1 MRIFLKVQVYERGDE
16 VMEIR
21 QLQRE
26 EFEAAIGLSQY
37 AFQFTMTPEDL
48 EKAKKKFKPE
58 QTWGIFDG
66 PDLNAKLTLLPLQV
80 YIHGQV
86 FDMGGIAGVATW
98 PEKRRGGMVSRLL
111 THALEEMKTAGQS
124 LSFLHPFSFAFYRKF
139 GWETYTEY
147 KKYVIPIDKFPAKLK
162 TEGIVKRDIKNISEL
177 DQVYQSY
184 ASRYNGTLVRDKAWW
199 QERILNENYRTV
211 VYYTDASDP
220 QGYALYKI
228 EDKQLNCDELVYE
241 NETARRA
248 LWTYFANHDSMITQ
262 GKFIYVPADD
272 NLPFLLD
279 DPRIQQET
287 VPYFM
292 GRIVDAVAFVERYPF
307 EQIGEETSL
316 TLHLT
321 DRYAPW
327 NEGVWRLTITTEGQG
342 HLARMDTCN
351 LSENDTVA
359 DLELGIQSLT
369 TLMLGYQQADN
380 LFNWGRIEGSSE
392 SVAALKRVIPTKQT
406 FLLDFF

>member
-1 MRIFLKVQVYERGDE
+1 
-16 VMEIR
+16 MEIR
-21 QLQRE
+21 QLQSE

-211 VYYTDASDP
+211 VYYTDAGDP

-342 HLARMDTCN
+342 HLARVDTSN
-351 LSENDTVA
+351 LSVNDTVA

-392 SVAALKRVIPTKQT
+392 SVAALKRVVPTKQT

>member
-1 MRIFLKVQVYERGDE
+1 
-16 VMEIR
+16 MEIR

-26 EFEAAIGLSQY
+26 EFEAAIELSQY
-37 AFQFTMTPEDL
+37 AFQFTMSLEDL
-48 EKAKKKFKPE
+48 EKSKKKFKPE

-66 PDLNAKLTLLPLQV
+66 HDLNAKLTLLPLQV
-80 YIHGQV
+80 YINGQV

-111 THALEEMKTAGQS
+111 THALEEMKSAGQS

-139 GWETYTEY
+139 GWETYIEY

-162 TEGIVKRDIKNISEL
+162 TEGTVKRDVKDISEL
-177 DQVYQSY
+177 DQVYQAY
-184 ASRYNGTLVRDKAWW
+184 ASRYNGTLVRDKEWW
-199 QERILNENYRTV
+199 QERILNENYRTA
-211 VYYTDASDP
+211 VYYSESGDP

-248 LWTYFANHDSMITQ
+248 LWTYFANHDSMIAQ
-262 GKFIYVPADD
+262 GKFNYVPADD

-292 GRIVDAVAFVERYPF
+292 GRIVDAAAFIERYPF

-316 TLHLT
+316 TLNLT

-327 NEGVWRLTITTEGQG
+327 NDGLWRLTITTEGQG
-342 HLARMDTCN
+342 HLERVDISN
-351 LSENDTVA
+351 SSENAIVA
-359 DLELGIQSLT
+359 DLKLGIQSLT
-369 TLMLGYQQADN
+369 TLMLGYQQADD
-380 LFNWGRIEGSSE
+380 LYNWGRIEGSSE
-392 SVAALKRVIPTKQT
+392 SVSALKRVIPVKQT

>member
-1 MRIFLKVQVYERGDE
+1 
-16 VMEIR
+16 MEIR

-184 ASRYNGTLVRDKAWW
+184 ASRFNGTLVRDKAWW

-211 VYYTDASDP
+211 VYYTDAGDP

-321 DRYAPW
+321 DRHAPW

-342 HLARMDTCN
+342 HLARVDTSN

-380 LFNWGRIEGSSE
+380 LFNWGCIEGSSE

>member
-1 MRIFLKVQVYERGDE
+1 
-16 VMEIR
+16 MEIR
-21 QLQRE
+21 RLQRE
-26 EFEAAIGLSQY
+26 EFDAAIELSQY
-37 AFQFTMTPEDL
+37 AFQLTISPEDL
-48 EKAKKKFKPE
+48 EKLKKKFKPE
-58 QTWGIFDG
+58 QTWGIFDRLE
-66 PDLNAKLTLLPLQV
+66 LNAKLTLLPLQV

-86 FDMGGIAGVATW
+86 FKMGGIAGVATW

-111 THALEEMKTAGQS
+111 THALKEMKSAGQS

-139 GWETYTEY
+139 GWETYIEY
-147 KKYVIPIDKFPAKLK
+147 KKYVIPIDKFPAKHK
-162 TEGIVKRDIKNISEL
+162 AEGLVKRDIKDISEL
-177 DQVYQSY
+177 NQVYQAY
-184 ASRYNGTLVRDKAWW
+184 ASRYNGTLVRDQEWW
-199 QERILNENYRTV
+199 QERILNKNYRTA
-211 VYYTDASDP
+211 VYYSEAGTP

-292 GRIVDAVAFVERYPF
+292 GRIVDAAAFVEKYPF
-307 EQIGEETSL
+307 EAIGEETSL
-316 TLHLT
+316 TLNLT

-327 NEGVWRLTITTEGQG
+327 NEGVWTLTINAEGQG
-342 HLARMDTCN
+342 YLKSVDTSGF
-351 LSENDTVA
+351 SENVIAA
-359 DLELGIQSLT
+359 DLSIGIQSLT
-369 TLMLGYQQADN
+369 TLMLGYQRADD
-380 LFNWGRIEGSSE
+380 LYKWGRIEGRSE
-392 SVAALKRVIPTKQT
+392 PVSALKRVIPVKQT

>member
-1 MRIFLKVQVYERGDE
+1 
-16 VMEIR
+16 MEIR

-211 VYYTDASDP
+211 VYYTDAGDS

-342 HLARMDTCN
+342 HLARVDTSN
-351 LSENDTVA
+351 LPENDTVA

>member
-1 MRIFLKVQVYERGDE
+1 MK
-16 VMEIR
+16 IR
-21 QLQRE
+21 QLQHE

-37 AFQFTMTPEDL
+37 AFQFTMTPEDV

-58 QTWGIFDG
+58 QTWGILDG

-184 ASRYNGTLVRDKAWW
+184 ASRYNGTLVRDKEWW

-211 VYYTDASDP
+211 VYYTDAGDP

-342 HLARMDTCN
+342 HLARVDTSN

-392 SVAALKRVIPTKQT
+392 SVAALKRVIPTKRT

>member
-1 MRIFLKVQVYERGDE
+1 
-16 VMEIR
+16 MEIR

-26 EFEAAIGLSQY
+26 EFEVAIELSQY
-37 AFQFTMTPEDL
+37 AFQFTMSPEDL
-48 EKAKKKFKPE
+48 EKSKKKFKPE

-66 PDLNAKLTLLPLQV
+66 HDLNAKLTLLPLQV

-86 FDMGGIAGVATW
+86 FEMGGIAGVATW

-111 THALEEMKTAGQS
+111 THALKEMKSTGQS

-139 GWETYTEY
+139 GWETYVEY

-162 TEGIVKRDIKNISEL
+162 TEGIVKRDIKDISEL
-177 DQVYQSY
+177 NQVYQAY
-184 ASRYNGTLVRDKAWW
+184 ASSYNGTLVRDKEWW
-199 QERILNENYRTV
+199 QERILNENYRTA
-211 VYYTDASDP
+211 VYYSEAGNP

-228 EDKQLNCDELVYE
+228 EDKQLNCDELIYE

-248 LWTYFANHDSMITQ
+248 LWTYFANHDYMITQ

-287 VPYFM
+287 LPYFM
-292 GRIVDAVAFVERYPF
+292 GRIVDAAAFVEKYPF
-307 EQIGEETSL
+307 KAIGVETRL
-316 TLHLT
+316 TLNLSDH
-321 DRYAPW
+321 YAPW
-327 NEGVWRLTITTEGQG
+327 NEGVWTLTINSEGRG
-342 HLARMDTCN
+342 YLERVDTSSS
-351 LSENDTVA
+351 SENNIAV
-359 DLELGIQSLT
+359 DLSVGIQSLT
-369 TLMLGYQQADN
+369 TLMLGYQRADD
-380 LFNWGRIEGSSE
+380 LYKWGRIEGRSE
-392 SVAALKRVIPTKQT
+392 SMSALKRVVPVKQT

>member
-1 MRIFLKVQVYERGDE
+1 
-16 VMEIR
+16 MEIR

-37 AFQFTMTPEDL
+37 AFQFTMAPEDL

-211 VYYTDASDP
+211 VYYTDAGDP

-321 DRYAPW
+321 DRHAPW

-342 HLARMDTCN
+342 HLARVDTSN

-380 LFNWGRIEGSSE
+380 LFNWGCIEGSSE

>member
-1 MRIFLKVQVYERGDE
+1 MK
-16 VMEIR
+16 IR

-26 EFEAAIGLSQY
+26 EFEAAIELSQY
-37 AFQFTMTPEDL
+37 AFQFTMSPEDL

-58 QTWGIFDG
+58 QTWGVFDG

-111 THALEEMKTAGQS
+111 THALEQMKNAGQS

-162 TEGIVKRDIKNISEL
+162 TEGVVKRDVKNISEL

-184 ASRYNGTLVRDKAWW
+184 ASRYNGTLVRDKEWW
-199 QERILNENYRTV
+199 QERILNENYQTV
-211 VYYTDASDP
+211 VYYTDAGDP

-241 NETARRA
+241 SETARRA

-262 GKFIYVPADD
+262 GEFIYIPADD

-292 GRIVDAVAFVERYPF
+292 GRIVDVAAFVQRYPF

-316 TLHLT
+316 TFHLT

-327 NEGVWRLTITTEGQG
+327 NEGVWRLTITAEGHG
-342 HLARMDTCN
+342 HLDRVDTSD
-351 LSENDTVA
+351 LPDHATVA

-369 TLMLGYQQADN
+369 TLMLGYQQADD
-380 LFNWGRIEGSSE
+380 LYNWGRIEGSSK
-392 SVAALKRVIPTKQT
+392 SVTALKRVIPIKQT

>member
-1 MRIFLKVQVYERGDE
+1 
-16 VMEIR
+16 MEIR

-26 EFEAAIGLSQY
+26 EFDAAIELSQY
-37 AFQFTMTPEDL
+37 AFQLTMSPEDL
-48 EKAKKKFKPE
+48 EKLKKKFKPE

-66 PDLNAKLTLLPLQV
+66 LELNAKLTLLPLQV

-86 FDMGGIAGVATW
+86 FKMGGIAGVATW

-111 THALEEMKTAGQS
+111 THALKEMKSAGQS

-139 GWETYTEY
+139 GWETYIEY
-147 KKYVIPIDKFPAKLK
+147 QKYVIPIDKFPVKHKA
-162 TEGIVKRDIKNISEL
+162 EGIVNRDIKDIFEL
-177 DQVYQSY
+177 NQVYQAY
-184 ASRYNGTLVRDKAWW
+184 ASRYNGTLVRDQEWW
-199 QERILNENYRTV
+199 QERILNKNYRTA
-211 VYYTDASDP
+211 VYYSEAGTP

-241 NETARRA
+241 NETARLA

-262 GKFIYVPADD
+262 GKFIYMPADD

-292 GRIVDAVAFVERYPF
+292 GRIVDAAAFVEKYPF
-307 EQIGEETSL
+307 SAIGQETRL
-316 TLHLT
+316 TLKLT
-321 DRYAPW
+321 DHYAPW
-327 NEGVWRLTITTEGQG
+327 NEGIWTLTINPEGKGCLQ
-342 HLARMDTCN
+342 RVDTSN
-351 LSENDTVA
+351 SDENIIAA
-359 DLELGIQSLT
+359 DLNLGIQSLT
-369 TLMLGYQQADN
+369 TLMLGYQRADDLN
-380 LFNWGRIEGSSE
+380 KWGRIEGSRE
-392 SVAALKRVIPTKQT
+392 SVSALKRVIPIKQT

>member
-1 MRIFLKVQVYERGDE
+1 
-16 VMEIR
+16 MEIR
-21 QLQRE
+21 QLQRD
-26 EFEAAIGLSQY
+26 EFEAAIELSQY
-37 AFQFTMTPEDL
+37 AFQFIMSPEDL

-66 PDLNAKLTLLPLQV
+66 HNLNAKLTLLPLQV

-98 PEKRRGGMVSRLL
+98 PEKRREGMVSRLL
-111 THALEEMKTAGQS
+111 THALEEMRSAGQS

-147 KKYVIPIDKFPAKLK
+147 KKYVIPIDKFPAKFK
-162 TEGIVKRDIKNISEL
+162 TEGTVKRDVKNISEL

-199 QERILNENYRTV
+199 QKRILNENYRTA
-211 VYYTDASDP
+211 VYYTDAGNP

-272 NLPFLLD
+272 NLPYLLD

-292 GRIVDAVAFVERYPF
+292 GRIVDAVAFVQRYPF
-307 EQIGEETSL
+307 EQSGEETSL
-316 TLHLT
+316 TLQLT
-321 DRYAPW
+321 DQYAPW
-327 NEGVWRLTITTEGQG
+327 NEGVWRLTITAEGHG
-342 HLARMDTCN
+342 HLDRVDTSN
-351 LSENDTVA
+351 LSDNATEA
-359 DLELGIQSLT
+359 DLEMGIQSLT
-369 TLMLGYQQADN
+369 TLLLGYQQAND
-380 LFNWGRIEGSSE
+380 LYKWGRIKGNSK
-392 SVAALKRVIPTKQT
+392 SVAALKRVIPIKQT

>member
-1 MRIFLKVQVYERGDE
+1 
-16 VMEIR
+16 MEIR
-21 QLQRE
+21 QLRSE

-37 AFQFTMTPEDL
+37 AFQFTMSPEDL
-48 EKAKKKFKPE
+48 EKSKKRFKPE
-58 QTWGIFDG
+58 QAWGIFDG
-66 PDLNAKLTLLPLQV
+66 LDLNAKLTLLPLQV

-86 FDMGGIAGVATW
+86 FKMGGIAGVATW

-111 THALEEMKTAGQS
+111 THALKEMKSAGQS

-162 TEGIVKRDIKNISEL
+162 TEGIVKRDIKDISEL
-177 DQVYQSY
+177 NQVYQAY
-184 ASRYNGTLVRDKAWW
+184 ASCYNGTLVRDKEWW

-211 VYYTDASDP
+211 VYYSEAGTP

-228 EDKQLNCDELVYE
+228 EDKQLNCDEMVYE

-279 DPRIQQET
+279 DPRVQQET

-292 GRIVDAVAFVERYPF
+292 GRIVDAAAFVEKYPF
-307 EQIGEETSL
+307 EAIGEETRL
-316 TLHLT
+316 TLNLS

-327 NEGVWRLTITTEGQG
+327 NEGVWTLTINAEGRG
-342 HLARMDTCN
+342 YLESVDTSN
-351 LSENDTVA
+351 SSENVIAT
-359 DLELGIQSLT
+359 DLSLGIQSLT
-369 TLMLGYQQADN
+369 TLMLGYQLADD
-380 LFNWGRIEGSSE
+380 LYKWGRIDGRGE
-392 SVAALKRVIPTKQT
+392 SVSALKRVIPVKQT
-406 FLLDFF
+406 LLLDFF

>member
-1 MRIFLKVQVYERGDE
+1 
-16 VMEIR
+16 MEIR

-26 EFEAAIGLSQY
+26 EFEAAIELSQY
-37 AFQFTMTPEDL
+37 AFQFTMSPEDL
-48 EKAKKKFKPE
+48 EKSKKKFKPE

-66 PDLNAKLTLLPLQV
+66 HDLNAKLTLLPLQV

-86 FDMGGIAGVATW
+86 FEMGGIAGVATW

-111 THALEEMKTAGQS
+111 THALKEMKSTGQS

-139 GWETYTEY
+139 GWETYVEY
-147 KKYVIPIDKFPAKLK
+147 KKYVIPIDKFPAKFK
-162 TEGIVKRDIKNISEL
+162 TEGIVKRDIKDISEL
-177 DQVYQSY
+177 NQVYQAY
-184 ASRYNGTLVRDKAWW
+184 ASSYTGMLVRDKEWW
-199 QERILNENYRTV
+199 QERILNENYRTA
-211 VYYTDASDP
+211 VYYSKAGNP

-228 EDKQLNCDELVYE
+228 EDKQLNCDELIYE

-287 VPYFM
+287 LPYFM
-292 GRIVDAVAFVERYPF
+292 GRIVDAVAFVEKYPF
-307 EQIGEETSL
+307 KAIGVETRL
-316 TLHLT
+316 TLNLSDH
-321 DRYAPW
+321 YAPW
-327 NEGVWRLTITTEGQG
+327 NEGVWTLTINSEGRG
-342 HLARMDTCN
+342 YLERVDKSSS
-351 LSENDTVA
+351 SENDIAV
-359 DLELGIQSLT
+359 DLSVGIQSLT
-369 TLMLGYQQADN
+369 TLMLGYQLADD
-380 LFNWGRIEGSSE
+380 LYKWGRIEGRGEYVS
-392 SVAALKRVIPTKQT
+392 ALKRVIPVKQT

>member
-1 MRIFLKVQVYERGDE
+1 
-16 VMEIR
+16 MEIR

-211 VYYTDASDP
+211 VYYTDAGDP

-342 HLARMDTCN
+342 HLARVDKSN

-380 LFNWGRIEGSSE
+380 LFNCGRIEGSSE

>member
-1 MRIFLKVQVYERGDE
+1 M
-16 VMEIR
+16 
-21 QLQRE
+21 
-26 EFEAAIGLSQY
+26 
-37 AFQFTMTPEDL
+37 
-48 EKAKKKFKPE
+48 
-58 QTWGIFDG
+58 
-66 PDLNAKLTLLPLQV
+66 
-80 YIHGQV
+80 
-86 FDMGGIAGVATW
+86 
-98 PEKRRGGMVSRLL
+98 
-111 THALEEMKTAGQS
+111 
-124 LSFLHPFSFAFYRKF
+124 
-139 GWETYTEY
+139 
-147 KKYVIPIDKFPAKLK
+147 
-162 TEGIVKRDIKNISEL
+162 
-177 DQVYQSY
+177 YQSY

-199 QERILNENYRTV
+199 QERILNENYRTA
-211 VYYTDASDP
+211 VYYTDAGDP

-241 NETARRA
+241 NEMARRA

-316 TLHLT
+316 TLQLT
-321 DRYAPW
+321 DQYAPW

-342 HLARMDTCN
+342 HLARVDTSN

>member
-1 MRIFLKVQVYERGDE
+1 
-16 VMEIR
+16 MEIR

-48 EKAKKKFKPE
+48 EKAMKKFKPE

-211 VYYTDASDP
+211 VYYTDAGDP

-292 GRIVDAVAFVERYPF
+292 GRIVDAVAFVESYPF

-342 HLARMDTCN
+342 HLARVDTSN

>member
-1 MRIFLKVQVYERGDE
+1 
-16 VMEIR
+16 MEIR
-21 QLQRE
+21 QLQCE

-211 VYYTDASDP
+211 VYYTDAGDP

-342 HLARMDTCN
+342 HLARVDTSN
-351 LSENDTVA
+351 LSVNDTVA

-392 SVAALKRVIPTKQT
+392 SVAALKRVVPTKQT

>member
-1 MRIFLKVQVYERGDE
+1 
-16 VMEIR
+16 MEIR
-21 QLQRE
+21 QLRSE
-26 EFEAAIGLSQY
+26 EFEAAIELSQY
-37 AFQFTMTPEDL
+37 AFQFTMSPEDL
-48 EKAKKKFKPE
+48 EKSKKRFKPE
-58 QTWGIFDG
+58 QAWGIFDG
-66 PDLNAKLTLLPLQV
+66 LDLNAKLTLLPLQV

-86 FDMGGIAGVATW
+86 FKMGGIAGVATW

-111 THALEEMKTAGQS
+111 THALKEMKSAGQS

-162 TEGIVKRDIKNISEL
+162 TEGIVKRDIKDISEL
-177 DQVYQSY
+177 NQVYQAY
-184 ASRYNGTLVRDKAWW
+184 ASCYNGTLVRDKEWW
-199 QERILNENYRTV
+199 QERILNENCRTV
-211 VYYTDASDP
+211 VYYSEAGTP

-292 GRIVDAVAFVERYPF
+292 GRIVDAAAFVEKYPF
-307 EQIGEETSL
+307 EAIGEETRL
-316 TLHLT
+316 TLNLS

-327 NEGVWRLTITTEGQG
+327 NEGVWTLTINAEGRG
-342 HLARMDTCN
+342 YLESVDTGN
-351 LSENDTVA
+351 SSDNVIAA
-359 DLELGIQSLT
+359 DLSLGIQSLT
-369 TLMLGYQQADN
+369 TLMLGYQRADD
-380 LFNWGRIEGSSE
+380 LYKWGRIEGRGE
-392 SVAALKRVIPTKQT
+392 SVSALKRVIPVKQT

>member
-1 MRIFLKVQVYERGDE
+1 
-16 VMEIR
+16 MEIR
-21 QLQRE
+21 QLQSE

-211 VYYTDASDP
+211 LYYTDAGDP

-248 LWTYFANHDSMITQ
+248 LWTYFANHDSTITQ

-327 NEGVWRLTITTEGQG
+327 NEGVWRLTITAEGQG
-342 HLARMDTCN
+342 HLARVDTSN
-351 LSENDTVA
+351 LSVNDTVA

-392 SVAALKRVIPTKQT
+392 SVAALKRVVPTKQT